1 MIRKK
6 RYLAAKMGLLALG
19 LMLLFPG
26 QAEAADKKTIY
37 NSPYVSFSP
46 DGKAFTTCAG
56 DQNYTWYAE
65 DDSTTVYTGIKSSLR
80 SLRTG
85 EHYYKVARW
94 GEVPV
99 GSWKVVHRPGQC
111 IHDGYTSD
119 ENWHGIQFGT
129 QKCMQY
135 YYSGWKAFCADC
147 GEPLEDSNIYMSRE
161 AASSIQYLDL
171 GSEKNP
177 VFYYYL
183 CPFCRNLEQGVGLS
197 AHWCKKISWNQY
209 RIFYDPNIKKY
220 NGYMDYSYH
229 MYNNET
235 IYEGETVTPVTHL
248 TENNYTRVGYVF
260 TGWNT
265 KQDGSGVSFTDK
277 EEIYNLSSSDW
288 NDQSTWTDTDR
299 GTITLYAQWRKS
311 ESSRNNIDNMIK
323 EQRGHIVSDLKA
335 NNYIPEKR
343 LVHKIGRLNGLTGG
357 KFNKVSDIVNSVKSG
372 KISNRY
378 GEASLL
384 KEIGDDLQHQRKIMS
399 PAAQQKIHA
408 AAAVPTR

>member
-197 AHWCKKISWNQY
+197 AHWCKEISWNQY
-209 RIFYDPNIKKY
+209 RVVYKANSGVDGY

-229 MYNNET
+229 MYNK
-235 IYEGETVTPVTHL
+235 GEKV
-248 TENNYTRVGYVF
+248 R
-260 TGWNT
+260 W
-265 KQDGSGVSFTDK
+265 
-277 EEIYNLSSSDW
+277 
-288 NDQSTWTDTDR
+288 
-299 GTITLYAQWRKS
+299 KS
-311 ESSRNNIDNMIK
+311 RRCMMNWLM
-323 EQRGHIVSDLKA
+323 V
-335 NNYIPEKR
+335 
-343 LVHKIGRLNGLTGG
+343 
-357 KFNKVSDIVNSVKSG
+357 SG
-372 KISNRY
+372 K
-378 GEASLL
+378 
-384 KEIGDDLQHQRKIMS
+384 
-399 PAAQQKIHA
+399 
-408 AAAVPTR
+408 

>member
-277 EEIYNLSSSDW
+277 EEIYNL
-288 NDQSTWTDTDR
+288 TALHER
-299 GTITLYAQWRKS
+299 
-311 ESSRNNIDNMIK
+311 
-323 EQRGHIVSDLKA
+323 
-335 NNYIPEKR
+335 
-343 LVHKIGRLNGLTGG
+343 
-357 KFNKVSDIVNSVKSG
+357 
-372 KISNRY
+372 
-378 GEASLL
+378 
-384 KEIGDDLQHQRKIMS
+384 
-399 PAAQQKIHA
+399 
-408 AAAVPTR
+408 